1 VIHPLDVALRET
13 LPIAT
18 MPRFGEFQPL
28 SASGQ
33 RLLLGEN
40 GLFLEVRRPWLHAI
54 AECGVV
60 DAGLRL
66 PFGRVKPQLE
76 LPFGLLPRVLVDQ
89 FIRVARERLPNE
101 VAGAIVLDT
110 ERAEF
115 ELRIHEADEASAA
128 RIDYRALPLRS
139 HEALVVDLHSHGIAP
154 AGFSAQDDLDD
165 CGATKVAVVV
175 GRLDRKAGG
184 RCADIAVRLVL
195 NGLLLPLLYDEWKEE
210 GDVAWAT

>member
-1 VIHPLDVALRET
+1 
-13 LPIAT
+13 
-18 MPRFGEFQPL
+18 
-28 SASGQ
+28 
-33 RLLLGEN
+33 
-40 GLFLEVRRPWLHAI
+40 
-54 AECGVV
+54 
-60 DAGLRL
+60 
-66 PFGRVKPQLE
+66 
-76 LPFGLLPRVLVDQ
+76 
-89 FIRVARERLPNE
+89 
-101 VAGAIVLDT
+101 
-110 ERAEF
+110 
-115 ELRIHEADEASAA
+115 
-128 RIDYRALPLRS
+128 LRS